1 MTTSVIAIIVTLIV
15 AVAAAAVGETVV
27 TRKIIFFSFLQL
39 VKTLHFAYALRTLT
53 VKKNQFLRFR
63 EVIFL

>member
-27 TRKIIFFSFLQL
+27 TRKIIFSFLQL